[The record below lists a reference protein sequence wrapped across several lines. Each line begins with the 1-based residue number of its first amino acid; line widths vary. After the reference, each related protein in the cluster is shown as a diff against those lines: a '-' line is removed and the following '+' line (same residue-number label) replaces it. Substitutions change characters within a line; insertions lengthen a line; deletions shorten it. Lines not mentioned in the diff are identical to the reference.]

1 MFSKLVQAG
10 KIKPAKNQLK
20 ENQGEM
26 RTMNKTILRCLL
38 ISVFILLACTL
49 SKLPAASAVSFNL
62 VKQLDPFSGD
72 NRYGDVWG
80 EGNYAYIG
88 SFAGSGVGI
97 IDISTPGSAFLAATY
112 NVGSSGS
119 QFKDIKVHNGIG
131 YFASDNGGGMHI
143 VDLSDPTTPSLL
155 SQITSSQGGY
165 NSIHN
170 VFIDGGFLYE
180 ADSRTSTVKVFD
192 VSNPGSPAFVRDI
205 VTTDPSFIHDI
216 TVVNNRLYTSGF
228 GGKTDIY
235 DIFNIG
241 ITAPTL
247 LGSVNSG
254 GNSHSNWVT
263 SDGNLLISA
272 REISNGDIR
281 LFDISNPLSPNL
293 LSTIN
298 STTLG
303 INAFS
308 PHNPVLF
315 NDDLLFVS
323 WYQAGVQAIDISD
336 PLNPFLLGSFDTF
349 PGSVSGFDGN
359 WGVYPLL
366 GLDRVLLS
374 DLDGGLFIVDASAI
388 VPEPSTIALLGI
400 GLGGLGGMYL
410 RRRLKKIGVHRKI
423 GAYPPERRSRAGT
436 VRYGREG

>member
-1 MFSKLVQAG
+1 
-10 KIKPAKNQLK
+10 
-20 ENQGEM
+20 
-26 RTMNKTILRCLL
+26 MNIIVLRCL
-38 ISVFILLACTL
+38 STCVFILFVCILNW
-49 SKLPAASAVSFNL
+49 LPVSHAVSFDL
-62 VKQLDPFSGD
+62 VKQVDPFVGND
-72 NRYGDVWG
+72 RYGDIWG

-88 SFAGSGVGI
+88 SFMGSGVGI
-97 IDISTPGSAFLAATY
+97 IDISTPGSAFLETTY
-112 NVGSSGS
+112 SPASGG
-119 QFKDIKVHNGIG
+119 QFKDVKVHDGIG
-131 YFASDNGGGMHI
+131 YFASDNGGGLHL

-155 SQITSSQGGY
+155 SQITSSQSGY

-180 ADSRTSTVKVFD
+180 ADSRTSTVKVFN
-192 VSNPGSPAFVRDI
+192 VSNPNSPAFVRDI

-235 DIFNIG
+235 DVSNIG
-241 ITAPTL
+241 TTAPTL

-254 GNSHSNWVT
+254 SNSHSNWVT

-298 STTLG
+298 RTTLG
-303 INAFS
+303 IDAFS

-315 NDDLLFVS
+315 NDNLLFVS
-323 WYQAGVQAIDISD
+323 WYQAGVQALDISD
-336 PLNPFLLGSFDTF
+336 PLNPLLVGSFDTF
-349 PGSVSGFDGN
+349 PGAVSGFDGN

-388 VPEPSTIALLGI
+388 VPEPATIALLGI
-400 GLGGLGGMYL
+400 GLAGLGGRYL
-410 RRRLKKIGVHRKI
+410 KRRRKQ
-423 GAYPPERRSRAGT
+423 RADA
-436 VRYGREG
+436 